1 MDAFLES
8 EGEEGVLDTEGDPN
22 TDPFLDSGTDT
33 EADMDP
39 FLDTCL
45 ELDTEAADA
54 DAPDGTL
61 E

>member
-1 MDAFLES
+1 LTPRAIL
-8 EGEEGVLDTEGDPN
+8 
-22 TDPFLDSGTDT
+22 TDPFLDNGTDT

-45 ELDTEAADA
+45 ELDTGAADTDAA
-54 DAPDGTL
+54 DGAL